1 MVQDILVKRFGSI
14 TLSRNSEG
22 VERYIELSFD
32 VEQHRSP
39 VDSACVVE
47 ENIPV
52 NSSDASTSTRS
63 LLGDD
68 TRSKPVTMSKSISNV
83 FHNAAECLQDEL
95 LAQLEKMDANDHE
108 AMRKE
113 AEATFAALDCLAF
126 DYTDF
131 KKRIE
136 EMIHCASRLVEINQ
150 AMPMDESLQKL
161 VQICSSERERL
172 DKINCVHAE
181 AIEADINNKKRI
193 EILREEISS
202 TKEWLFQIE
211 AEVSCCEVEMRSLEL
226 ELDKISKNKE
236 VLEGKYLIASK
247 EVEESQKLLVQKE
260 AERNAAKA
268 KFNEARASLRG

>member
-1 MVQDILVKRFGSI
+1 MVQDILVKRHGSI

-22 VERYIELSFD
+22 VERNIELPFD
-32 VEQHRSP
+32 VEQHRCP
-39 VDSACVVE
+39 IDSACVEEE

-52 NSSDASTSTRS
+52 NSSDASTSS
-63 LLGDD
+63 LLGAD
-68 TRSKPVTMSKSISNV
+68 THSQPVTMSKSISSV

-95 LAQLEKMDANDHE
+95 LTQLEKMDANDHE

-126 DYTDF
+126 DYKDF

-136 EMIHCASRLVEINQ
+136 ELICCASQLVEINR
-150 AMPMDESLQKL
+150 AMPTDDSLQNL
-161 VQICSSERERL
+161 VQTCSSERERL
-172 DKINCVHAE
+172 DKISCVHAE

-193 EILREEISS
+193 DILREEISS

-226 ELDKISKNKE
+226 ELEKISKNKE

-247 EVEESQKLLVQKE
+247 EVEMSQQLLEQKE

-268 KFNEARASLRG
+268 NFNRARASLRG